1 MALYKRQ
8 QNISWCNNDTKG
20 KIMSSEKQQILT
32 SFFLSLEK
40 MESEDMMAMV
50 EKHLKDDD
58 VELFVHHIENFYG
71 ITDDEELGMLAQLMV
86 TGYLAAK
93 HEDSLKTA
101 KH

>member
-1 MALYKRQ
+1 
-8 QNISWCNNDTKG
+8 
-20 KIMSSEKQQILT
+20 MSSEKQKILT
-32 SFFLSLEK
+32 SFFNSLEK
-40 MESEDMMAMV
+40 MESEDMMGMV

-58 VELFVHHIENFYG
+58 VEIFVQHIEAFYG

-93 HEDSLKTA
+93 HEESLKQT

>member
-1 MALYKRQ
+1 MSTEKR
-8 QNISWCNNDTKG
+8 
-20 KIMSSEKQQILT
+20 QILT
-32 SFFLSLEK
+32 SFFQSLEK
-40 MESEDMMAMV
+40 LESDDMMMMV

-58 VELFVHHIENFYG
+58 VEIFVQHIETFYG

-93 HEDSLKTA
+93 HEESLKTA